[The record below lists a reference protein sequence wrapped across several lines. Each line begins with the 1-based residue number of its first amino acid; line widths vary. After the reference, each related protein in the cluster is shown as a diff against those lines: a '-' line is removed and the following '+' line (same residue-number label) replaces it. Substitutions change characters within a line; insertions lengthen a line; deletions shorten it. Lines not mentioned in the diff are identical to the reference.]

1 MHSGV
6 TPTCT
11 RARVYAHLHTC
22 AYADTRTYTHT
33 HTRAHT
39 HAHTRMHM
47 KRPNTI
53 YSEKMYL
60 SGPNMS
66 VNGVVSAMV
75 VRSAGV
81 LPDVGTESNCERRD
95 KEKESGIR

>member
-1 MHSGV
+1 MVDKVWIWIHTREHTHSSEE
-6 TPTCT
+6 T
-11 RARVYAHLHTC
+11 RRHSH
-22 AYADTRTYTHT
+22 THT

-39 HAHTRMHM
+39 HARTRMHM

-95 KEKESGIR
+95 KEKESSIR